1 MKPAPRQV
9 AKTVTQILR
18 SVWPQGLDEG
28 LPWLEAM
35 GIRTDTATETPRRR
49 SSRSWH
55 MASMPTWG
63 TARAGWGTYQ
73 DRFADVFWFL
83 WDDES
88 SERVL
93 HAATE
98 LADHLA
104 DALGEPTE
112 TTEPTPLSGGTWWWQ
127 LEGHSIEM
135 YAYTDARTPDGHP
148 TGPPCVQLSV
158 DLREV
163 SDPREAEARRLQGAP
178 GFG

>member
-1 MKPAPRQV
+1 MRDSYGWRRWEFGPTR
-9 AKTVTQILR
+9 
-18 SVWPQGLDEG
+18 
-28 LPWLEAM
+28 
-35 GIRTDTATETPRRR
+35 PRRHPGDDPLVPGI
-49 SSRSWH
+49 WLH
-55 MASMPTWG
+55 ATWG